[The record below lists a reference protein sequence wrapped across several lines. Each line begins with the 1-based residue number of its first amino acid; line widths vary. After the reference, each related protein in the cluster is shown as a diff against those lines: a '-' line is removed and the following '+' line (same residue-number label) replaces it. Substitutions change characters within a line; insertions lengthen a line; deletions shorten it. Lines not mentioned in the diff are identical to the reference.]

1 MLNHVKSSPN
11 EINNY
16 NISQLYSHIF
26 PLFSISF
33 PTFLTFLR
41 IFLWILAG
49 STSSIIKEPPAAGE
63 TGETGETAETA
74 ETTAAGEA
82 AELPAAEAKEATKMV
97 DITKKE

>member
-63 TGETGETAETA
+63 TGETAETA

>member
-1 MLNHVKSSPN
+1 MKSTTTTFLNYIP
-11 EINNY
+11 I
-16 NISQLYSHIF
+16 
-26 PLFSISF
+26 FSISF

-63 TGETGETAETA
+63 TAETA

-82 AELPAAEAKEATKMV
+82 AELPAAEGKEATKMV